1 MRPWSNSMWAPRA
14 SRMALRVTT
23 SRQWGTFSST
33 DTSAARQAAVIIASE
48 LFLPPEIRTV
58 PRRARPPLTMIFS
71 MRSLRCLCV
80 GVASSLPL
88 FQFVFHVAA
97 HEFFQEQQAI
107 DLPNHRAR
115 IAVTGHIGGIA
126 GQKIANNLIHRVI
139 PFLAQRF
146 VHVGKDLV
154 DVLRGRGADPE
165 YASPLAFIHG
175 PSPRPPPSTPPPIE
189 PAQFLG
195 GISISRL
202 GPAGPPTRRATHSPE
217 RTLFLLEERST
228 ACTGPDLRE
237 EAILW

>member
-1 MRPWSNSMWAPRA
+1 MGPWSNSTRAPRA

-126 GQKIANNLIHRVI
+126 GQKIAHNLVHRVI
-139 PFLAQRF
+139 PFLAQRS
-146 VHVGKDLV
+146 VHMGKDLV
-154 DVLRGRGADPE
+154 DVLRVRGADPE

-175 PSPRPPPSTPPPIE
+175 PSLRPPPSRLPPVD
-189 PAQFLG
+189 PAQFIG
-195 GISISRL
+195 GIAISRL
-202 GPAGPPTRRATHSPE
+202 GPAHPSP
-217 RTLFLLEERST
+217 LAGLHIPRSGW
-228 ACTGPDLRE
+228 CSC
-237 EAILW
+237 